1 MPGSTTSLNST
12 SSNETTTDAWD
23 DFDATEILKLFPKQ
37 HVGQY
42 KNNGIYTVY
51 TPSSD

>member
-12 SSNETTTDAWD
+12 SSTETSDEWE
-23 DFDATEILKLFPKQ
+23 DFDASEILKLFPKQ
-37 HVGQY
+37 HVGNY

-51 TPSSD
+51 TPSSI